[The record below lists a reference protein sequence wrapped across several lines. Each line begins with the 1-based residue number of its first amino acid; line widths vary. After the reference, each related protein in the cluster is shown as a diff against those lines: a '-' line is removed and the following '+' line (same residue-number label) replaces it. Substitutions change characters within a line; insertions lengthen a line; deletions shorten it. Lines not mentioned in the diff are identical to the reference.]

1 MQTPKSGYSFLV
13 INYILKTNIP
23 LEADLQLIIFYIFS
37 APNTLGSLVSCLF
50 LKAPI

>member
-23 LEADLQLIIFYIFS
+23 LEGHLQLIIFYRFS
-37 APNTLGSLVSCLF
+37 APKPLVSLVPCLF
-50 LKAPI
+50 FKAPI